1 MSEVKELLLQ
11 GVQDLGITLDDQQ
24 LQQLLGYSELLHQ
37 WNQVHNFT
45 REKTIEAIVQ
55 RHILNSLAVCPFILK
70 GPCMDVGS
78 GPGLPGIPLAIAQP
92 KNEWF
97 LIESRQKRV
106 VFLKH
111 CVRLLGLKNVVP
123 VHTRLEKFVSNK
135 RFGSIIARAFCPPHE
150 YAKQVQPFLG
160 HHGQALLMVGQ
171 RFQYHPSYGK
181 MLIDSD
187 DLRLLLA
194 QSLND

>member
-1 MSEVKELLLQ
+1 MTQTQSIVCEGLKALSL
-11 GVQDLGITLDDQQ
+11 DLSHDQINQ
-24 LQQLLGYSELLHQ
+24 LVGYTELLHQ

-111 CVRLLGLKNVVP
+111 CVRVLGLNNVFP

-135 RFGSIIARAFCPPHE
+135 RFACIIARAFCPPHA
-150 YAKQVQPFLG
+150 YVKQVQPFLDD
-160 HHGQALLMVGQ
+160 HGQALLMVG
-171 RFQYHPSYGK
+171 RCFEHRSSYGE

-187 DLRLLLA
+187 NLRLLSA
-194 QSLND
+194 QSLKD